1 MIKGC
6 QRTMIVIQGKD
17 KSIFETAYFVVRR
30 ERAGDG
36 TAESDML
43 AEASQIIRENSLP
56 RGACRRGTRRLWGF
70 LLILGGLLMGCGSTV
85 LLMHWIA

>member
-17 KSIFETAYFVVRR
+17 KSIFETAYFVLRR
-30 ERAGDG
+30 EREDG
-36 TAESDML
+36 RTPEGDML
-43 AEASQIIRENSLP
+43 AEASRIIHENSMP
-56 RGACRRGTRRLWGF
+56 SRTRGRGRRRLWGF
-70 LLILGGLLMGCGSTV
+70 LLILGGLLMGCGSTI